1 MQRPQTSIAVSQ
13 SKFDRFYRGVKNE
26 SGEFYVT
33 SGATRPG
40 TPGQNVLARPPTS
53 LALLNQGSTA
63 NSRLSTISSSSSGA
77 FNAGFP
83 LPAQMNINVMERP
96 ITQHG
101 VAGIRP
107 GTGRGMPMS
116 RQIQDKRYYIGLMQL
131 KIRELNQEIAV
142 IMKDIEDQT
151 KERATYIH
159 YDKRAKD
166 LALELTALQGQL
178 ADYNIIV
185 DKMTSDIGKEDIE
198 QETEELATKNEQN
211 SLKIENMFEERKKLE
226 QTLYKIEKQLENKKR
241 RTERLIE
248 SMDSNMK
255 EKYDEL
261 SKEKIKVQEKA
272 IEMQQALDELYKEQ
286 VYLEEEI
293 TLSPL
298 KQEAVK
304 LYLKIIETEEKRDK
318 LREEEKHRVSPEE
331 EKEKLL
337 QKIKQDNMD
346 IAAAEAQLIEK
357 KKQMQETEQK
367 LEQLETDIEDN
378 QSEKQIKYKE
388 LRKREEMIEQFMDS
402 FEQNKDDETKNDETA
417 ILNNLP
423 FYNEHEYVNNDK
435 SFEQLTKENLK
446 LQQVFSEMELLEHK
460 LKTEFDELNEKMNN
474 KENKSI
480 VSNDLNNLKAKLTLK
495 EGQLITEYEQV
506 KHQQLEYEEEI
517 KTIQFECDEIKQ
529 RLESNDVYVQ
539 INVLENTLEKLLEE
553 HKTIEDF
560 IAKEKERDVTGGS
573 AVSSVYFQFNLDSLV
588 LLVGN
593 SGSTIALGDFNS
605 TCRIESGRSRAEG
618 CRPSEIGSRIGVWQC
633 KMTLNHDSTVNTNA
647 VPVLSECVAVQDFQI
662 VQAIRLPMTT
672 VASQEKSWP
681 VIYDQRGSQS
691 VSDYSL
697 RNIDISRLL
706 YETNVPI
713 RIFVD
718 VL

>member
-1 MQRPQTSIAVSQ
+1 MMQRPQTSIAVSQ

-402 FEQNKDDETKNDETA
+402 FEQNKDDETKKLHKLEDTVVEHLENISNMLNIDINFIGSDETA

-560 IAKEKERDVTGGS
+560 IAKEKERGNYS
-573 AVSSVYFQFNLDSLV
+573 AVKED
-588 LLVGN
+588 
-593 SGSTIALGDFNS
+593 TFNS
-605 TCRIESGRSRAEG
+605 INNYNSILKENLK
-618 CRPSEIGSRIGVWQC
+618 P
-633 KMTLNHDSTVNTNA
+633 
-647 VPVLSECVAVQDFQI
+647 
-662 VQAIRLPMTT
+662 
-672 VASQEKSWP
+672 
-681 VIYDQRGSQS
+681 IY
-691 VSDYSL
+691 
-697 RNIDISRLL
+697 
-706 YETNVPI
+706 
-713 RIFVD
+713 
-718 VL
+718 